1 MGNCCKKK
9 NEDLLESFLANKD
22 DNPFGIKLKV
32 SDFQKL
38 KLLGKGSFGEVYL
51 VKFKKNNKLYAMK
64 ILDKND
70 IIEKHQE
77 EHTKIER
84 DLLTRI
90 NCPFIVNIKFAF
102 QDKDNLYIITDFM
115 QGGELF
121 FHLHKEKRFKDEK
134 AKFYII
140 EIILAIEYLH
150 KNKMLYRDLKPEN
163 VLIDT
168 NGHIKLTDFGLS
180 KIIQKPKEK
189 AYTICGTPQYLAPE
203 VLSDKGYD
211 CTVDWWSL
219 GCVLYELLV
228 GRSPFRIL
236 LGDSLNEDFYKKK
249 ILIPDYV
256 SDEAQDLIT
265 KLLIINPLKR
275 LGYGEDGAYKIK
287 QHPYFK
293 GINWDDAWNLK
304 LKPPFIPNLSNET
317 DLKYFD
323 NMITDEKLNS
333 DSDLSGISTLNSNSH
348 KDFKG
353 FTYVADSMGNEL
365 MIMDNSNDDST
376 NKV

>member
-51 VKFKKNNKLYAMK
+51 VKFKKNNKIYAMK

-102 QDKDNLYIITDFM
+102 QDKDNLYIITEFM

-275 LGYGEDGAYKIK
+275 LGYGEDGANKIK

>member
-51 VKFKKNNKLYAMK
+51 VKFKKNNKIYAMK

-163 VLIDT
+163 VLIDI

-275 LGYGEDGAYKIK
+275 LGYGEDGANKIK

-333 DSDLSGISTLNSNSH
+333 DSDISGISTLNSNSH

>member
-51 VKFKKNNKLYAMK
+51 VKFKKNNKIYAMK

-102 QDKDNLYIITDFM
+102 QDKDNLYIITEFM